1 MWDSKMAQGQKEN
14 GKECSLSV
22 EWSHRTWSGRCVLR
36 RELDP
41 HVLAP
46 NNYIAWACSLHAC
59 VCDNYKETER
69 HNLIGL
75 LCGLDKKICIKV
87 KLAYVNIILSP
98 IL

>member
-59 VCDNYKETER
+59 VCDNYKA
-69 HNLIGL
+69 IVSVMVSCYKYL
-75 LCGLDKKICIKV
+75 L
-87 KLAYVNIILSP
+87 NQNH
-98 IL
+98 